1 MSKITIGDYLLTRL
15 KELGVQHIFGVA
27 GDYNLGFLD
36 QILNQVDLQW
46 IGTCNELNAAYASDG
61 YARIRGIGAL
71 VTTFGVG
78 ELSAINGI
86 AGSYAENIPIVHI
99 VGVPSTL
106 TQQHKMLV
114 HHTLG
119 DGRFNVFAEMY
130 QKITVAQAFLTQL
143 TAAEDIDRALVACWL
158 NKKPVY
164 LSVPT
169 DISYVSIDAPTEPLP
184 LMYKP
189 CDQKVVN
196 QFVDQAYRLFERA
209 AHPVVLVDC
218 GAQRY
223 PMKSL
228 ILNFLKQTG
237 IPFASTGMGKAII
250 NESHPQF
257 IGNYNG
263 DFSMPGVQDRVE
275 GADCIVGF
283 GLMRSDLNTGF
294 FTAKLKADLTIEIHG
309 DRAQVQQSA
318 YKVMFYNAIPALTR
332 SFVDQKDIKKRK
344 IFRPSFQ
351 QTDKPQDRFISQKR
365 FWPQISAYLE
375 NNSIIIAESG
385 TSLFGAMHMQV
396 PDETI
401 YLTQTL
407 WGSIG
412 YTVGA
417 LLGVCVAATDR
428 PAVLFVGD
436 GSFQLTAQEISTILR
451 HQLTPTLF
459 LLDNSGYTVERVIHG
474 ATMSYNDIQH
484 WNYTDLPKIFGNN
497 IWSVQVKTE
506 KELAHALLERHQHKN
521 KMACITVVM
530 DKMDA
535 PESLLKMAKLMAQHN
550 QYSGDK
556 LR

>member
-1 MSKITIGDYLLTRL
+1 MSKITIGDYLLIRL
-15 KELGVQHIFGVA
+15 KELGIRHIFGVA

-61 YARIRGIGAL
+61 YARIRGVGAL

-78 ELSAINGI
+78 ELSAINGV

-106 TQQHKMLV
+106 TQKHKMLV

-119 DGRFNVFAEMY
+119 DGRFNIFAEMS
-130 QKITVAQAFLTQL
+130 QKITVAQAYLTQFN
-143 TAAEDIDRALVACWL
+143 AAEEIDRVLKACWL
-158 NKKPVY
+158 YKKPVY

-169 DISYVSIDAPTEPLP
+169 DISYIKINKPKKPLC

-189 CDQKVVN
+189 STQKDVN
-196 QFVDQAYRLFERA
+196 QFVEQAYRIFERA
-209 AHPVVLVDC
+209 TRAVALVDC

-237 IPFASTGMGKAII
+237 IPFATMGMGKAII

-263 DFSMPGVQDRVE
+263 DFSMADVQDQVE
-275 GADCIVGF
+275 RAECIIGF
-283 GLMRSDLNTGF
+283 GLMPSDFNTGM
-294 FTAKLKADLTIEIHG
+294 FTAKLKSDFTIEIHG
-309 DRAQVQQSA
+309 DSVQVQQFV
-318 YKVMFYNAIPALTR
+318 YPVMFCDAIPALTQR
-332 SFVDQKDIKKRK
+332 FIKKKYTKKRK
-344 IFRPSFQ
+344 LHPPSFLQ
-351 QTDKPQDRFISQKR
+351 ADKLQERLISQQK
-365 FWPQISAYLE
+365 FWPMISAYFE
-375 NNSIIIAESG
+375 KNSIIIAESG
-385 TSLFGAMHMQV
+385 TSLFGAMHMRV
-396 PDETI
+396 PDETSYI
-401 YLTQTL
+401 TQTL

-417 LLGVCVAATDR
+417 LLGVCMADPDR

-451 HQLTPTLF
+451 HQLTPTIF

-484 WNYTDLPKIFGNN
+484 WNYTELPRIFGNN
-497 IWSVQVKTE
+497 VWSVQVKTE
-506 KELAHALLERHQHKN
+506 KELARACIERHQHAN
-521 KMACITVVM
+521 KMAFITVIM

-535 PESLLKMAKLMAQHN
+535 PELLLKIAKLIAQRN
-550 QYSGDK
+550 QYSS
-556 LR
+556 

>member
-1 MSKITIGDYLLTRL
+1 VSKITIGDYLLIRL
-15 KELGVQHIFGVA
+15 KELGVRHIFGVA

-36 QILNQVDLQW
+36 QILSQVGLQW

-86 AGSYAENIPIVHI
+86 AGSYAENIPVVHI

-106 TQQHKMLV
+106 TQKHKMLV

-130 QKITVAQAFLTQL
+130 QKITVAQAYLTQL
-143 TAAEDIDRALVACWL
+143 NAAQEIDHALTACWL
-158 NKKPVY
+158 YKKPVY

-169 DISYVSIDAPTEPLP
+169 DISYMRIDKPKKPLY
-184 LMYKP
+184 LTYKP
-189 CDQKVVN
+189 SNQKDVN
-196 QFVDQAYRLFERA
+196 QFVEQAYRLFEHA
-209 AHPVVLVDC
+209 THTVALVDC

-223 PMKSL
+223 PMKPL

-237 IPFASTGMGKAII
+237 IPFANRGMGKAII

-263 DFSMPGVQDRVE
+263 DFSMAGVQDKVE
-275 GADCIVGF
+275 GADCIIGF
-283 GLMRSDLNTGF
+283 GLMPSDLNTGI
-294 FTAKLKADLTIEIHG
+294 FTEKLKTDLTIEIHG
-309 DRAQVQQSA
+309 DSVQVQQFV
-318 YKVMFYNAIPALTR
+318 YPVMFCDAIPALTQR
-332 SFVDQKDIKKRK
+332 FVEQQYTKNRK
-344 IFRPSFQ
+344 IHQFSFR
-351 QTDKPQDRFISQKR
+351 QTDKPQDRLINQQR

-385 TSLFGAMHMQV
+385 TSLFGAMHMQL
-396 PDETI
+396 PDETSYI
-401 YLTQTL
+401 TQTL

-417 LLGVCVAATDR
+417 LLGVCVADPDR

-451 HQLTPTLF
+451 HQLTPTIF
-459 LLDNSGYTVERVIHG
+459 LLDNSGYTIERVIHG
-474 ATMSYNDIQH
+474 ATMSYNDVQR
-484 WNYTDLPKIFGNN
+484 WNYKELPRIFGNN
-497 IWSVQVKTE
+497 VWSVQVKTE
-506 KELAHALLERHQHKN
+506 KELARVCIERHQHKN
-521 KMACITVVM
+521 KMAFITVTM

-535 PESLLKMAKLMAQHN
+535 PELLLKMAKLMAQRN
-550 QYSGDK
+550 QYNPTH
-556 LR
+556 L